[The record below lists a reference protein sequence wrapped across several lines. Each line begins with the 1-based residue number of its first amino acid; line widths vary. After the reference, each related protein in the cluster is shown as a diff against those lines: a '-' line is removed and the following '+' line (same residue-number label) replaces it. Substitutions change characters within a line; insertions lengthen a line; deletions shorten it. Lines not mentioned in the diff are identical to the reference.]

1 MINSLIVS
9 SLSFIILNISNI
21 FISNDKSSILN
32 ILSKVKRTE
41 NNIFIANDIFN
52 IFLQSEHNEKDKY
65 IPLNCNLY
73 GPNLS
78 MKCFLNKTIK
88 SNNKASYY
96 LNIKQLEKSFQIKLN
111 KQLKNL
117 TISLSTESFFFK
129 KHLSQKDILNLN
141 KNNYIQI
148 NFKIDN
154 NVIPIAMALDD
165 AFIYPT
171 IVAITSIMENSN
183 PKNKYDFY
191 IMHPKE
197 FKEINKLKLKS
208 LEKKYHHTCS
218 INFINMG
225 NQYQNLSV
233 QRNEILSTPTYYR
246 LSLSDLLPKIDKII
260 WLDGDIIS
268 LVDIK
273 EMYDIDMDDYYY
285 KGYRVWSRKNLDK
298 FVDNHICAGVLL
310 INLKELRE
318 NNITNKFTEFI
329 KENST
334 KLTFHDETVINYICS
349 EKNGILP
356 PKYGMIIRYK
366 GEEGI
371 YPKEDKAEALRN
383 PGIIHLMDKPWIDL
397 NALKL
402 YGACIWWEYAR
413 KTDYYSEILKNFPIV
428 IVQEKKK
435 KESIFKKLK
444 RKISRIIKKLFKF

>member
-1 MINSLIVS
+1 MINSLIAS

-21 FISNDKSSILN
+21 FITNDKSSILN
-32 ILSKVKRTE
+32 ILSNEKRTE
-41 NNIFIANDIFN
+41 NNIFIADDIFN
-52 IFLQSEHNEKDKY
+52 ILLQSEYYNEKDKF
-65 IPLNCNLY
+65 IPLNCNLF

-78 MKCFLNKTIK
+78 MKCFINKTIK

-111 KQLKNL
+111 NQLKNF

-129 KHLSQKDILNLN
+129 KYLSYKDILNLN
-141 KNNYIQI
+141 ENNYIQI

-154 NVIPIAMALDD
+154 NIIPIAMALDD

-197 FKEINKLKLKS
+197 FKDINKLKLKS
-208 LEKKYHHTCS
+208 LEKKYNYTCS

-225 NQYQNLSV
+225 NQYQNLTV
-233 QRNEILSTPTYYR
+233 KRNEILSTPTYYR

-334 KLTFHDETVINYICS
+334 KLTFHDETVINYICG

-366 GEEGI
+366 FKEGK
-371 YPKEDKAEALRN
+371 YSKEDKAEALRN
-383 PGIIHLMDKPWIDL
+383 PGIIHLMDKPWNDPY
-397 NALKL
+397 ALKL
-402 YGACIWWEYAR
+402 YGACVWWEYAR
-413 KTDYYSEILKNFPIV
+413 KTDYYDEILKAFPIV
-428 IVQEKKK
+428 LEED
-435 KESIFKKLK
+435 ESRLQKFIRKFFK
-444 RKISRIIKKLFKF
+444 IKAIL